1 MLEALNNVRGI
12 VQLFQLHQE
21 YEKPHRGFRY
31 KHETVW
37 RPSLITSSSKNIVDS
52 AG

>member
-21 YEKPHRGFRY
+21 YEKLHRGFQY
-31 KHETVW
+31 EHETAW
-37 RPSLITSSSKNIVDS
+37 RPSLITSSSKNIADS